1 MQLQEEINNIKKI
14 FSPKQITRKTAMK
27 KPNNKKQKD
36 IKDLFKKKENMMKK
50 LEQNYKLEKNKY
62 FCLLF

>member
-1 MQLQEEINNIKKI
+1 
-14 FSPKQITRKTAMK
+14 MK